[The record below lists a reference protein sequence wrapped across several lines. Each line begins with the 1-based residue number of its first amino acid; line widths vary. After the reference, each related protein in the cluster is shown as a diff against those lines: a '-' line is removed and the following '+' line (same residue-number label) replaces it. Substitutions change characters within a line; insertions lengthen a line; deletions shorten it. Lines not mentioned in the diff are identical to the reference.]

1 MLNLF
6 ILKICISMFE
16 NLTKTELYAILTGV
30 FTACLIVSNIIA
42 GKTFDFFSFTLP
54 FGVIIFP
61 VIYIVNDIL
70 AEVYGYQKAKRVILL
85 GFFMNL
91 VAVICYN
98 ITIIMP
104 APAFFTNSEAFSI
117 VLGSTFRLLVASFA
131 AYLAGSLLNAKVMVV
146 LKKKYEDKL
155 FLRCIASTLV
165 GEGLDAIIFI
175 FIGFLGTM
183 PLEALL
189 LMIVAQALF
198 KTIYEIIIYPLTRYV
213 IGHVKRLPEV

>member
-1 MLNLF
+1 
-6 ILKICISMFE
+6 MFE

-54 FGVIIFP
+54 CGVIIFP
-61 VIYIVNDIL
+61 VIYIVNDVL

>member
-1 MLNLF
+1 
-6 ILKICISMFE
+6 MFE

-54 FGVIIFP
+54 CGVIIFP
-61 VIYIVNDIL
+61 VIYIVNDVL

-98 ITIIMP
+98 ITIILP
-104 APAFFTNSEAFSI
+104 APAFFTNSDAFSI

-165 GEGLDAIIFI
+165 GEGLDATIFI

-189 LMIVAQALF
+189 MMIVAQALF

>member
-1 MLNLF
+1 ML
-6 ILKICISMFE
+6 E

-54 FGVIIFP
+54 CGVIIFP
-61 VIYIVNDIL
+61 VIYIVNDVL

-98 ITIIMP
+98 ITIILP

-117 VLGSTFRLLVASFA
+117 VLGSTFRLLVASFV
-131 AYLAGSLLNAKVMVV
+131 AYLVGSLVNAKVMVI

-155 FLRCIASTLV
+155 FFRCIASTLV

-189 LMIVAQALF
+189 LMIVVQALF

-213 IGHVKRLPEV
+213 IGNIKRLPEN

>member
-1 MLNLF
+1 
-6 ILKICISMFE
+6 MFE

-54 FGVIIFP
+54 CGVIIFP
-61 VIYIVNDIL
+61 VIYIVNDVL

-175 FIGFLGTM
+175 FIGFMGTM